1 MTLDSSAVVAMLLR
15 EEGYRRLTET
25 VGRAETVAIGAPTL
39 LETDMVMVGR
49 FEQRGAALVEEF
61 LEEHS
66 VVVLP
71 FDGCHRA
78 AAAKAFARYGK
89 GRHPAGLNYGDCMTY
104 ATARIA
110 DHPLL
115 FTGGD
120 FAKTDIP
127 AAFG

>member
-15 EEGYRRLTET
+15 EEGHRRLAEA

-61 LEEHS
+61 LEEHG
-66 VVVLP
+66 VVVLS
-71 FDGCHRA
+71 FDGRHRVA
-78 AAAKAFARYGK
+78 ATEAFARYGK

-104 ATARIA
+104 ATARVA
-110 DHPLL
+110 EHPLL
-115 FTGGD
+115 FIGND
-120 FAKTDIP
+120 FAQTDIP
-127 AAFG
+127 AALD